1 MLEQYE
7 CNVSIFLSCQYLLV
21 PWLGCELTQDL
32 KQRKCDS
39 DTDDCFMLT
48 ISIEMV
54 QVRIGSVTSL
64 YISALGAAASM
75 NLIQECIVYNCMK
88 NTLLLSTTHHLLWDP
103 GGSKFTVIIVQGR
116 MVFKKRMNLTSIES
130 HLGDKPLFKEGGM
143 LGAGPSHGPS
153 AGRGPK

>member
-1 MLEQYE
+1 M
-7 CNVSIFLSCQYLLV
+7 SAMFLFFSRQYLLV

-64 YISALGAAASM
+64 TSAL
-75 NLIQECIVYNCMK
+75 
-88 NTLLLSTTHHLLWDP
+88 
-103 GGSKFTVIIVQGR
+103 
-116 MVFKKRMNLTSIES
+116 
-130 HLGDKPLFKEGGM
+130 
-143 LGAGPSHGPS
+143 
-153 AGRGPK
+153 

>member
-1 MLEQYE
+1 
-7 CNVSIFLSCQYLLV
+7 
-21 PWLGCELTQDL
+21 
-32 KQRKCDS
+32 
-39 DTDDCFMLT
+39 MLT